1 MLERERVLLLHPDVE
16 SCEDIKEGVC
26 CFIGTRMKKSIQ
38 VCWRVRRQAEAR
50 VKSVEDSR

>member
-1 MLERERVLLLHPDVE
+1 MLLLHPDVE